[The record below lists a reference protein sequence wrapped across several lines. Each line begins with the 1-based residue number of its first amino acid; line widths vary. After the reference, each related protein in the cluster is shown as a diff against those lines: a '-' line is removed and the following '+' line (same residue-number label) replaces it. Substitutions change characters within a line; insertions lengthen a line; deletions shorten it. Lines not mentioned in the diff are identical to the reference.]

1 MIDWLWLRLPVA
13 HGSSLP
19 SGRILSLKQ
28 DGEIEWQT
36 QRWFNARGSHDTTL
50 AVKIDGRGDLHIS
63 GSPAKFLQGHNLFGS
78 DDLQGLAHELISRV
92 LAAIPSI
99 EPDARTAHA
108 IATGQIDVL
117 RVDLTKMYGTGS
129 RSACHDWIKA
139 AADTTAM
146 QFRGRAVLHRET
158 VQWGARSRYF
168 SVKAYAKGHEIDQ
181 KGHHLPAA
189 IATPEMLAYADDS
202 LRMEVQANSRE
213 LKRIGK
219 DQVCNWQL
227 GDPDEL
233 YSAYVARINFAGN
246 MRMSMQAI
254 NALPLELQRTY
265 KLWQAGEDLRSLVSR
280 KTFYRH
286 RQQLLALA
294 GVDIV
299 SRRPASNVVPLVRII
314 EARPK
319 GIPDFAL
326 GTALYFEPRKTA

>member
-1 MIDWLWLRLPVA
+1 MIDWVWLRLPVA
-13 HGSSLP
+13 HGSCLP
-19 SGRILSLKQ
+19 SGRILSLKP
-28 DGEIEWQT
+28 DGEVEWQT
-36 QRWFNARGSHDTTL
+36 QKWFNARGSFDCTL

-78 DDLQGLAHELISRV
+78 EDLQALAFELIRRV
-92 LAAIPSI
+92 LEAVPGIQ
-99 EPDARTAHA
+99 PDARTAIA
-108 IATGQIDVL
+108 IEQGLIDVL
-117 RVDLTKMYGTGS
+117 RVDLTRMYGTGS

-168 SVKAYAKGHEIDQ
+168 SVKAYAKGHEIEQ

-189 IATPEMLAYADDS
+189 ISTPEMLAYADDS
-202 LRMEVQANSRE
+202 LRMEVQANARE
-213 LKRIGK
+213 LKRLGK
-219 DQVCNWQL
+219 DQVCSWEL
-227 GDPDEL
+227 GDPAAL
-233 YSAYVARINFAGN
+233 YSTYVARINFAGN

-265 KLWQAGEDLRSLVSR
+265 KLWQAGEDLRSLISTR
-280 KTFYRH
+280 TFYRH
-286 RQQLLALA
+286 RRQLLNLV

-319 GIPDFAL
+319 GVPDFAL
-326 GTALYFEPRKTA
+326 GTSLYFEPRKTA